1 MSKTRVPVKAM
12 SRDLC
17 MYHRVLLGQA
27 QDSLSQMCAADR
39 QLAARASRARRRVYP
54 HGDEL
59 PGTFAFSTRIIIRE
73 SRVSTFSE
81 IFRTLWAHKLR
92 SFLTM
97 FGIAWG
103 VGSLVAAGRVWE
115 KASAPAT
122 SASWRSSARTSCS
135 SSPAVPLWSQGQMN
149 SARQYLL
156 TYQDYLDIRKEAPH
170 VRNAT
175 PVLTRDDVRAVS
187 EFASANGQI
196 TGVEPQF
203 GQIRYLPIKQG
214 RWLNVE
220 DEAQKRYVIV
230 LGDEMNRNLFSGRPA
245 VGSTILLNG
254 IRFEVIGTRGAGGPR
269 RQQFHQHSRLHS
281 RTGHEHLLPA
291 SRARTSRDSIS
302 FINYQPR
309 GPPTI
314 TCWPRTRCKKIVA
327 RNHGF
332 DYHDDNAFEV
342 WDTIQQSQ
350 MIGTIFDAMN
360 ILPGQRGHRHAGAGR
375 HRRDQH
381 HAGGGHRAYP
391 GDRLAQSLGRHQS
404 QHPVSVLDGR
414 SAPDPA
420 ERPDRHG
427 FVAEASWR
435 RWASVQGPQ
444 GFDPPRLVPLTAM
457 LAIGSLTLAGV
468 AAGLYPARKA
478 ALLQPVEALRQE

>member
-1 MSKTRVPVKAM
+1 MSI
-12 SRDLC
+12 L
-17 MYHRVLLGQA
+17 
-27 QDSLSQMCAADR
+27 
-39 QLAARASRARRRVYP
+39 
-54 HGDEL
+54 
-59 PGTFAFSTRIIIRE
+59 
-73 SRVSTFSE
+73 SE

-103 VGSLVAAGRVWE
+103 VGSLLLLVGLGEGFRSGNKRELAQFGYDIMFIFPGR
-115 KASAPAT
+115 APVVEG
-122 SASWRSSARTSCS
+122 R
-135 SSPAVPLWSQGQMN
+135 MN

-170 VRNAT
+170 VRNAS

-187 EFASANGQI
+187 EFASANGQV

-230 LGDEMNRNLFSGRPA
+230 LGDEMNRNMFSGHPA

-254 IRFEVIGTRGAGGPR
+254 IRFEVIGVVERVGRGDNNSTNVRGYMPYSVMSTFFPIKGENHYP
-269 RQQFHQHSRLHS
+269 
-281 RTGHEHLLPA
+281 
-291 SRARTSRDSIS
+291 DSIS
-302 FINYQPR
+302 FINYQP
-309 GPPTI
+309 T
-314 TCWPRTRCKKIVA
+314 RTADHLLAQAEVKKIVA

-332 DYHDDNAFEV
+332 DYRDDNAFEV

-350 MIGTIFDAMN
+350 LIGTIFDAMN
-360 ILPGQRGHRHAGAGR
+360 VFLGSVGFVTLALGAIGVINIMLV
-375 HRRDQH
+375 
-381 HAGGGHRAYP
+381 A
-391 GDRLAQSLGRHQS
+391 
-404 QHPVSVLDGR
+404 V
-414 SAPDPA
+414 A
-420 ERPDRHG
+420 ERTSEIGLRKALGATNRSILFQFLMEGVLLTLLSGLIGMGLSGG
-427 FVAEASWR
+427 FMAALGN
-435 RWASVQGPQ
+435 VQGPQ
-444 GFDPPRLVPLTAM
+444 GFDPPRLVPMSAV

-478 ALLQPVEALRQE
+478 AMLQPVDALRQE